1 MLKYKLMQRK
11 SMLDDTLLKKIN
23 DFVYAKPRTV
33 LEVAQMM
40 DKNWRT
46 ADRYVEKIAKEQ
58 GTISIRTFRGGTR
71 GALKIV
77 FWNNV
82 EKIHSTEFQERIFKK
97 IESGREKEDFS
108 PMDIYQYID
117 CNKKKAFLEVQA
129 DENAKIE
136 QDIVSLIRGAKEQIF
151 IFSGNLSWA
160 NAVQGK
166 VKVLDV
172 LEEAAKRKVAIK
184 ILTRVDIA
192 SMSNIEKVLPIN
204 EKLGREAIEV
214 RHCEQPLR
222 CIMIDNKVA
231 RLKEIKD
238 PVNYKKGELAKKM
251 FIFYEIYDSEWLE
264 WLQKVFWNFF
274 RPAMPASKRIEEI
287 NSIKVLKI

>member
-1 MLKYKLMQRK
+1 
-11 SMLDDTLLKKIN
+11 MLDDKITKKIN
-23 DFVYAKPRTV
+23 DFVYAKPRIIM
-33 LEVAQMM
+33 EIAQLIN
-40 DKNWRT
+40 KNWRT
-46 ADRYVEKIAKEQ
+46 ADRYVEKIAKEN
-58 GTISIRTFRGGTR
+58 GAIATRTFRGGTR
-71 GALKIV
+71 GALKLV

-97 IESGREKEDFS
+97 IESGRTKEDFS

-204 EKLGREAIEV
+204 EKFGREAVEV

-222 CIMIDNKVA
+222 CIIIDNKIA

-238 PVNYKKGELAKKM
+238 PANYKKGELAKKT
-251 FIFYEIYDSEWLE
+251 FIFYEIYDTEWLE
-264 WLQKVFWNFF
+264 WLKKVFWSLF
-274 RPAMPASKRIEEI
+274 RPAMPTSKRIEEI
-287 NSIKVLKI
+287 NTITVLKL

>member
-1 MLKYKLMQRK
+1 
-11 SMLDDTLLKKIN
+11 MLDDKITKKIN
-23 DFVYAKPRTV
+23 DFVYAKPRIIM
-33 LEVAQMM
+33 EIAQLIN
-40 DKNWRT
+40 KNWRT
-46 ADRYVEKIAKEQ
+46 ADRYVEKIAKEN
-58 GTISIRTFRGGTR
+58 GAIATRTFRGGTR
-71 GALKIV
+71 GALKLV
-77 FWNNV
+77 FWNNI

-204 EKLGREAIEV
+204 EKFGREAVEV

-222 CIMIDNKVA
+222 CIIIDNKIA

-238 PVNYKKGELAKKM
+238 PANYKKGELAKKT
-251 FIFYEIYDSEWLE
+251 FIFYEIYDTEWLE
-264 WLQKVFWNFF
+264 WLKKVFWSLF

-287 NSIKVLKI
+287 NTITVLKL

>member
-1 MLKYKLMQRK
+1 
-11 SMLDDTLLKKIN
+11 MLDDKITKKIN
-23 DFVYAKPRTV
+23 DFVYAKPRII
-33 LEVAQMM
+33 LEIAQLIS
-40 DKNWRT
+40 KNWRT

-58 GTISIRTFRGGTR
+58 GTVATRTFRGGTR
-71 GALKIV
+71 GALKLV

-82 EKIHSTEFQERIFKK
+82 ERIHSTEFQERIFKK
-97 IESGREKEDFS
+97 IESGRKKEDFS

-117 CNKKKAFLEVQA
+117 SKKKNAFLEVQA
-129 DENAKIE
+129 EENARIE
-136 QDIVSLIRGAKEQIF
+136 QDVVSLIRSAKEQIM

-166 VKVLDV
+166 MRVLDAI
-172 LEEAAKRKVAIK
+172 EEAAKRKVSIK

-192 SMSNIEKVLPIN
+192 SMNNIEQVLPIN
-204 EKLGREAIEV
+204 EKLGREALEI

-222 CIMIDNKVA
+222 CIIIDNKIA

-238 PVNYKKGELAKKM
+238 PANYKKGELAKKT
-251 FIFYEIYDSEWLE
+251 FIFYEIYDTEWLE
-264 WLQKVFWNFF
+264 WLKKVFWNLF

-287 NSIKVLKI
+287 NSIKVLKL

>member
-1 MLKYKLMQRK
+1 
-11 SMLDDTLLKKIN
+11 MLDEKLLKKIN
-23 DFVYAKPRTV
+23 DFVYTKPRTV
-33 LEVAQMM
+33 LEVAQTIG
-40 DKNWRT
+40 KNWRT
-46 ADRYVEKIAKEQ
+46 ADRYIEKIAKEH

-97 IESGREKEDFS
+97 VESGRKKEDFS

-117 CNKKKAFLEVQA
+117 NNKKKAFLEVQA

-136 QDIVSLIRGAKEQIF
+136 QDIVSLIRSAKEQIF

-184 ILTRVDIA
+184 VLTRVDIA

-204 EKLGREAIEV
+204 EKLGRDAIEV

-222 CIMIDNKVA
+222 CIMIDSKIA
-231 RLKEIKD
+231 RFKEIKD
-238 PVNYKKGELAKKM
+238 PVNYKKGELAKRM
-251 FIFYEIYDSEWLE
+251 FIFYEIYDIEWLD

>member
-1 MLKYKLMQRK
+1 
-11 SMLDDTLLKKIN
+11 MLDDKITKKIN
-23 DFVYAKPRTV
+23 DFVYAQPRIII
-33 LEVAQMM
+33 EIAQLIN
-40 DKNWRT
+40 KNWRT
-46 ADRYVEKIAKEQ
+46 ADRYVEKIAKEN
-58 GTISIRTFRGGTR
+58 GAIATRTFRGGTR
-71 GALKIV
+71 GALKLV
-77 FWNNV
+77 FWNNI

-204 EKLGREAIEV
+204 EKLGREAVEV

-222 CIMIDNKVA
+222 CIIIDNKIA

-238 PVNYKKGELAKKM
+238 PANYKKGELAKKT
-251 FIFYEIYDSEWLE
+251 FIFYEIYDTEWLE
-264 WLQKVFWNFF
+264 WLKKVFWSLF

-287 NSIKVLKI
+287 NTITVLKL